1 MNAGRP
7 ATALL
12 IALLPALVA
21 VGVEPTALF
30 STDGYR
36 IAEFMAPVPEDV
48 PGAITLGTDSVRA
61 LIEPGDTAERGEA
74 VLIDVLPAPP
84 KPEGLA
90 PAALWMP
97 PERRNIPGSFWL
109 PNVGYG
115 ALSRELENYFRSNLQ
130 RLTGGNRGRI
140 LVIYCLADCWMS
152 WNAARRAVQWG
163 YTAVRWYPEGTT
175 GWEEAGL
182 PLETATPV
190 PLDQTK

>member
-12 IALLPALVA
+12 IALMPGLMAA
-21 VGVEPTALF
+21 GAAPTALF
-30 STDGYR
+30 SADGYR
-36 IAEFMAPVPEDV
+36 IAEFMAPVPESL
-48 PGAITLGTDSVRA
+48 PGALTLETEAVRA
-61 LIEPGDTAERGEA
+61 LVEGGEIERGEA

-90 PAALWMP
+90 PTALWMP
-97 PERRNIPGSFWL
+97 PERRNIPGSYWL

-115 ALSRELENYFRSNLQ
+115 ALSSGLEGYFRSNLE
-130 RLTGGNRGRI
+130 RLTGGDSGRT

-163 YTAVRWYPEGTT
+163 YTAVGWYPDGTT

-190 PLDQTK
+190 PLDQSR